1 VGLTVAAGVGVAI
14 VVTVRIVVRADGPS
28 VPAIKA
34 AGPKRGQQ
42 NKSEQD
48 PKSLFHTTSIPLAAG
63 RHLQSYSRACLMQ
76 LLKQWKKLE
85 AAGGCRALLISRR
98 AGRNRVYKYLSDET
112 VPT

>member
-1 VGLTVAAGVGVAI
+1 
-14 VVTVRIVVRADGPS
+14 
-28 VPAIKA
+28 
-34 AGPKRGQQ
+34 
-42 NKSEQD
+42 
-48 PKSLFHTTSIPLAAG
+48 
-63 RHLQSYSRACLMQ
+63 MQ